1 VADAVGVTPPSIY
14 LHFADKDELIWQVCE
29 EQFRRLDEHVQA
41 KSAGFDDPLEAIHA
55 CGRAYVEFGLSN
67 AEGYRILFMGNGRHS
82 HKHEEPEPDTG
93 MASVSPT
100 LARLIDYLRQAMD
113 SGLIARSDP
122 RVVALGLW
130 TAVHGITSL
139 LIALP
144 DFPWPAD
151 REVMTE
157 RVIRQALAGA
167 SALHGPHG
175 EALHEA
181 VEEEVVD
188 QRDRHGDEH
197 R

>member
-1 VADAVGVTPPSIY
+1 MGVTPPSIY

-29 EQFRRLDEHVQA
+29 EQFHKLDEHIQA
-41 KSAGFDDPLEAIHA
+41 RSAGIDDPLEAIRR
-55 CGRAYVEFGLSN
+55 CGHAYVEFGLSN
-67 AEGYRILFMGNGRHS
+67 AEGYRILFMGHGRPG
-82 HKHEEPEPDTG
+82 HKHEEADTEAG
-93 MASVSPT
+93 MAHVSPT
-100 LARLIDYLRQAMD
+100 LARLIDYLRRAMD
-113 SGLIARSDP
+113 AGLIARADP
-122 RVVALGLW
+122 QVVALGLW

-139 LIALP
+139 LIAIP

-157 RVIRQALAGA
+157 CVITQALAGA

-181 VEEEVVD
+181 VQEEVVD
-188 QRDRHGDEH
+188 QRHRHGDDH

>member
-1 VADAVGVTPPSIY
+1 VGVTPPSIY
-14 LHFADKDELIWQVCE
+14 LHFADKDELMWQVCE
-29 EQFRRLDEHVQA
+29 EQFRKLDEHVQG
-41 KSAGFDDPLEAIHA
+41 KSAGIDDPLEAIRA
-55 CGRAYVEFGLSN
+55 CGHAYVEFGLSN
-67 AEGYRILFMGNGRHS
+67 AEGYRILFMGRGKPS
-82 HKHEEPEPDTG
+82 HTHDEPETDDG
-93 MASVSPT
+93 MAHVSPT
-100 LARLIDYLRQAMD
+100 LARLIDYLLRAMD
-113 SGLIARSDP
+113 EGSIARQDP

-130 TAVHGITSL
+130 TSVHGITSL

-157 RVIRQALAGA
+157 CVIRQALAGA

-188 QRDRHGDEH
+188 QRDRHGDDH